1 MKLLN
6 VINIILLIAVRIN
19 ATAYEALN
27 SWYHPHTLA
36 MVGSGSSLHIAES
49 DRLNPSLMFSN
60 EQLLTIGHVQY
71 PADISTQMAQIVL
84 PRNYGTLGGTI
95 RHVSYGVFEGF
106 DKNGNPTANYAAG
119 ESWVTVSIAKQLF
132 AGKLQ
137 WGASTGFLFSNIGE
151 YSSTLVTGTAGVSL
165 NLSKYNMHAGLAI
178 RNLAVSIK
186 NYSSAEIHFP
196 AMLNFSLAKGL
207 AYLPLKMVLD
217 FDYGLYNRLMTF
229 HLGGVFVLPYNTQ
242 LRFGTSSLR
251 IDQRSQIN
259 LIRDFFTDTGLGIT
273 ITTHQ
278 YIIDIGTYIYGTGG
292 SVIAVGLGLKL

>member
-6 VINIILLIAVRIN
+6 IINIILLIAVRIN

-273 ITTHQ
+273 ITNHQ

-292 SVIAVGLGLKL
+292 SVIAIGLGIKL

>member
-6 VINIILLIAVRIN
+6 IINIILLIAVRIN

-292 SVIAVGLGLKL
+292 SVIAIGLGLKL

>member
-292 SVIAVGLGLKL
+292 SVIAIGLGIKL

>member
-1 MKLLN
+1 
-6 VINIILLIAVRIN
+6 
-19 ATAYEALN
+19 
-27 SWYHPHTLA
+27 
-36 MVGSGSSLHIAES
+36 
-49 DRLNPSLMFSN
+49 
-60 EQLLTIGHVQY
+60 
-71 PADISTQMAQIVL
+71 
-84 PRNYGTLGGTI
+84 
-95 RHVSYGVFEGF
+95 
-106 DKNGNPTANYAAG
+106 
-119 ESWVTVSIAKQLF
+119 
-132 AGKLQ
+132 
-137 WGASTGFLFSNIGE
+137 
-151 YSSTLVTGTAGVSL
+151 
-165 NLSKYNMHAGLAI
+165 MHAGLAI

-292 SVIAVGLGLKL
+292 SVIAIGLGLKL

>member
-1 MKLLN
+1 MKLLIIIN
-6 VINIILLIAVRIN
+6 VILLIAVRIN
-19 ATAYEALN
+19 ANAYEALN

-229 HLGGVFVLPYNTQ
+229 HLGGVFVLPYNTK

-292 SVIAVGLGLKL
+292 SVIAIGLGLKL